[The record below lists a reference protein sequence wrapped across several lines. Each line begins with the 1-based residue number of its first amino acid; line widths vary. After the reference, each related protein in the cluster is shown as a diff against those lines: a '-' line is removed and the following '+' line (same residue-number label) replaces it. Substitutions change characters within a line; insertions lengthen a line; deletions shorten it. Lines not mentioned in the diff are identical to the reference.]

1 LAETIFGSETKI
13 FLQKAASPLVSSHT
27 DSYKLKQ
34 KDGRGA
40 KNMRQKQRD
49 DSVVDFIFLY
59 DICENGILE

>member
-49 DSVVDFIFLY
+49 DTVVNFIFLY
-59 DICENGILE
+59 DICENGNFE